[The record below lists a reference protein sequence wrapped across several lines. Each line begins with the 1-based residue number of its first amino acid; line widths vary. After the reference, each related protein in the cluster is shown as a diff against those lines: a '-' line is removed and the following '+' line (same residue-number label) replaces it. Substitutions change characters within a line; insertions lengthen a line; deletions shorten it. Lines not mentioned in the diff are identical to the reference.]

1 MPLLARTFFL
11 FLPFVLMACEVSRPS
26 LAKKVIL
33 DVNGKQMSAE
43 TFSQELAYRLR
54 DQDALSAKDP
64 KMVQLMKQKI
74 VEEFVVKAL
83 TEDWAK
89 ENGVLVKAEDLKT
102 QISAIQNSYPD
113 DLAFQQAL
121 AEQGTSFKVWKD
133 RLQSTMLQKLVTNR
147 VVEKAT
153 PPTDA
158 ELQNYYSQHRSDF
171 TVRET
176 AQLRQIVVSTESDAK
191 TIEDQLKK
199 GKRISDLAKKF
210 SISPEAAQ
218 GGDVGWVEKG
228 LTEVFESAFRMKQG
242 QRSPI
247 FKTPYGYHI
256 FEVMGRKPA
265 RVKAFAEVKEQ
276 IKRILMEKR
285 EQSLYLAWLEEQVRK
300 ARVFKDQS
308 FIDALKVETKAQ

>member
-1 MPLLARTFFL
+1 MPFFTRAL
-11 FLPFVLMACEVSRPS
+11 ISCSLIAFTACEASRPS
-26 LAKKVIL
+26 LTKKVIL

-64 KMVQLMKQKI
+64 KTVTMMKRKI
-74 VEEFVVKAL
+74 VEEFLVQAL

-89 ENGVLVKAEDLKT
+89 ENGILVKAEDLKN
-102 QISAIQNSYPD
+102 QIAAVQNGYPD

-121 AEQGTSFKVWKD
+121 AEQGTSFKIWKD
-133 RLQSTMLQKLVTNR
+133 RLQATMLQKLVTHR
-147 VVEKAT
+147 VVEKV
-153 PPTDA
+153 PPSTDA
-158 ELQNYYSQHRSDF
+158 ELQAYYNQHRSDF
-171 TVRET
+171 TVRES
-176 AQLRQIVVSTESDAK
+176 AQLRQVVVATESDAK
-191 TIEDQLKK
+191 VIEDQLKR
-199 GKRISDLAKKF
+199 GKRMSEMAKKY

-256 FEVMGRKPA
+256 FEVVGRKPA
-265 RVKAFAEVKEQ
+265 RVRSFAEMKDQ

-285 EQSLYLAWLEEQVRK
+285 EQALYLAWLEEQVRK
-300 ARVFKDQS
+300 ARVFKDQA
-308 FIDALKVETKAQ
+308 FVDALKVETRAQ